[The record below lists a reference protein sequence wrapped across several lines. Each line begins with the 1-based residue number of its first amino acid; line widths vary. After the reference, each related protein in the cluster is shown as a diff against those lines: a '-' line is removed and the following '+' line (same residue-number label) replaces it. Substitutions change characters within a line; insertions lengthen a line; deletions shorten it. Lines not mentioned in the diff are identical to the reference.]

1 MTTER
6 KDIANTFGDVYSKTA
21 VVLLAEIH
29 DYLFQK
35 TEDYLSSIAG
45 KKTFAVL
52 GPGPT
57 VLPFSTNPERVSK
70 MIGEGSMILMDYVF
84 DTENVAKT
92 VEKLQEVGFFDYLEV
107 GDIGKTNPKHLRP
120 RSVNFLQGDLRNN
133 LPFPENSI
141 DCIDSTLAIHH
152 ATPFAKDLDRIT
164 REVYRVLKHGGMF
177 HFGTGNVDMKY
188 SEKKIEKIVS
198 DWREYNQITECSI
211 IDARDTISSSQIQ
224 NNNGPSITI
233 MSDGTIQISNNAGF
247 GNKYALDSDTK
258 HARVSMPLINL
269 SIPDDNEGLGRPVN
283 KYYDAVMNKV
293 TSHYNAGELDQVV
306 YRQFSEAVAAE
317 RTLALKGLTEY
328 YTGKPRLLK
337 SLQQAGFKIDT
348 VKHFEPFYSVVATK

>member
-92 VEKLQEVGFFDYLEV
+92 VEKLPDLNEV
-107 GDIGKTNPKHLRP
+107 
-120 RSVNFLQGDLRNN
+120 
-133 LPFPENSI
+133 
-141 DCIDSTLAIHH
+141 
-152 ATPFAKDLDRIT
+152 
-164 REVYRVLKHGGMF
+164 
-177 HFGTGNVDMKY
+177 
-188 SEKKIEKIVS
+188 
-198 DWREYNQITECSI
+198 
-211 IDARDTISSSQIQ
+211 
-224 NNNGPSITI
+224 
-233 MSDGTIQISNNAGF
+233 
-247 GNKYALDSDTK
+247 
-258 HARVSMPLINL
+258 
-269 SIPDDNEGLGRPVN
+269 
-283 KYYDAVMNKV
+283 
-293 TSHYNAGELDQVV
+293 
-306 YRQFSEAVAAE
+306 
-317 RTLALKGLTEY
+317 RT
-328 YTGKPRLLK
+328 
-337 SLQQAGFKIDT
+337 Q
-348 VKHFEPFYSVVATK
+348 